1 MSTCPG
7 LGTRRGAEAG
17 APAGPPPVARTRAPL
32 YGAAMAHNDFLAG
45 RRAMITGGAS
55 GIGRACAVRLAD
67 AGAKVLVVDRD
78 AAAAERVAAEVGG
91 TAVTVDLSDL
101 DAVDALDLDV
111 DVLVNNAGLQ
121 HVAPVHEFPV
131 DRFSLILRLMLEAP
145 FRLVRGALPSM
156 YERGWGRIV
165 NVSSVHGLRAS
176 PYKSAY
182 VTAKHGLEG
191 LSKVIALEG
200 AEHGVTS
207 NCVNPAYVR
216 TPLVEGQIADQARA
230 HGLTEDQVL
239 EQVMLAPAALKRLIE
254 PEEVA
259 DAVAWLCS
267 PSATS
272 VTGSS
277 LVMDGGWTA
286 H

>member
-1 MSTCPG
+1 MATS
-7 LGTRRGAEAG
+7 E
-17 APAGPPPVARTRAPL
+17 PL
-32 YGAAMAHNDFLAG
+32 TG
-45 RRAMITGGAS
+45 RRAMVTGGAS
-55 GIGRACAVRLAD
+55 GIGRACAVRLAA
-67 AGAKVLVVDRD
+67 AGAAVVVVDRD
-78 AAAAERVAAEVGG
+78 AAAAQAVADQVGG
-91 TAVTVDLSDL
+91 TAVALDLTDL
-101 DAVDALDLDV
+101 DAIDRLDLDV

-121 HVAPVHEFPV
+121 HVAPLHEFPV
-131 DRFSLILRLMLEAP
+131 DRFSYILRLMLEAP
-145 FRLVRGALPSM
+145 FRLVRGALPGM
-156 YERGWGRIV
+156 YERGWGRVV

-176 PYKSAY
+176 PYKVAY

-191 LSKVIALEG
+191 LSKVVALEG

-230 HGLTEDQVL
+230 HGLTEDEVV

-267 PSATS
+267 PAATS

>member
-1 MSTCPG
+1 V
-7 LGTRRGAEAG
+7 
-17 APAGPPPVARTRAPL
+17 VA
-32 YGAAMAHNDFLAG
+32 
-45 RRAMITGGAS
+45 
-55 GIGRACAVRLAD
+55 
-67 AGAKVLVVDRD
+67 DRD
-78 AAAAERVAAEVGG
+78 AEAAAAAAKEVGG

-101 DAVDALDLDV
+101 AAVDALDLDV
-111 DVLVNNAGLQ
+111 DILVNNAGLQ
-121 HVAPVHEFPV
+121 HVAPIHEFPV
-131 DRFSLILRLMLEAP
+131 DRFSYILRLMLEAP
-145 FRLVRGALPSM
+145 FRLVRGALPHM
-156 YERGWGRIV
+156 YARGWGRIV

-216 TPLVEGQIADQARA
+216 TALVEGQIADQART
-230 HGLTEDQVL
+230 HGLSEDQVV
-239 EQVMLAPAALKRLIE
+239 EQVMLAPAAIKRLIE
-254 PEEVA
+254 PGEVA
-259 DAVAWLCS
+259 EAVAFLCS
-267 PSATS
+267 PAAAS

-286 H
+286 A

>member
-1 MSTCPG
+1 
-7 LGTRRGAEAG
+7 
-17 APAGPPPVARTRAPL
+17 
-32 YGAAMAHNDFLAG
+32 MADDGFLLG
-45 RRAMITGGAS
+45 RRALITGGAS
-55 GIGRACAVRLAD
+55 GIGRACAVRLAE
-67 AGAKVLVVDRD
+67 AGADVVVADRD
-78 AAAAERVAAEVGG
+78 AEAAKAVAAEVGG

-101 DAVDALDLDV
+101 DAVDALGLAV
-111 DVLVNNAGLQ
+111 DVLVNNAGIQ
-121 HVAPVHEFPV
+121 HVAPLHEFPV
-131 DRFSLILRLMLEAP
+131 DRFSYILRLMLEAP
-145 FRLVRGALPSM
+145 FRLVRGALPHM
-156 YERGWGRIV
+156 YERGWGRVV
-165 NVSSVHGLRAS
+165 NISSIHGLRAS

-216 TPLVEGQIADQARA
+216 TPLVEGQIADQAKA
-230 HGLTEDQVL
+230 HGLSEDEVV

-254 PEEVA
+254 PAEVA

-267 PSATS
+267 PAAAS
-272 VTGSS
+272 VTGTS
-277 LVMDGGWTA
+277 LVMDGGWSA